1 MTAELER
8 RLISQI
14 RYQAWDSIWRSVSE
28 QVNIGLDAQ
37 VSQRLRDYLWSQ
49 VGGRI
54 LHQVFEE
61 VWSVMR
67 LQYYEEHDAQHFKAK
82 DSSAGSYPDRGPG
95 R

>member
-14 RYQAWDSIWRSVSE
+14 RYQACCAIWYSVGE
-28 QVNIGLDAQ
+28 QVDIGLYAQ
-37 VSQRLRDYLWSQ
+37 ASQRLRDYLWSQ

-54 LHQVFEE
+54 LNQVFEE

>member
-14 RYQAWDSIWRSVSE
+14 RYQAWDSIWRSVRE
-28 QVNIGLDAQ
+28 QVNIGLDVLADQ
-37 VSQRLRDYLWSQ
+37 TFRDYVWSQ
-49 VGGRI
+49 VSGRI
-54 LHQVFEE
+54 LNQVFEE

-67 LQYYEEHDAQHFKAK
+67 LQYYEEHDEEHFKAK